1 MNELRVSPAVLAAV
15 MAGHFVAAFAA
26 LGMPPFFGLILEQS
40 LHNEAR
46 FLAGWFYVVPTALAA
61 LSSPWWGR
69 IADRYGKKRLLVRA
83 QLGLA
88 ASFLLAGYATNTWMF
103 LGALALQGVLG
114 GTFAASNAYLATV
127 ESGKALARSLTAMQ
141 WSARAALVAAPLAL
155 GVVLDAHAG
164 SPITVYRWLALL
176 PVAAALLALFLPA
189 GVAATPAMQQHKE
202 ASAPAEL
209 SARQVYAL
217 QAAFVFAT
225 VVTFPYFTSHAQQH
239 FGSLGAGAAGA
250 LFGLPHAVYLLAA
263 WPLTRWSTRGRRV
276 TWLAASL
283 LLLLASLL
291 AQASSDSVAALVGW
305 RVVMGAAM
313 TLGFI
318 ALHGLIAACV
328 QAEHAGRSFGWFES
342 SSKWGAVAAGLS
354 AGVAAQSVGLVAPFL
369 LGAVALAAATVGLL
383 AHALAT
389 RAPRTDS
396 LVHRERQTCTSPT
409 PNTPR

>member
-1 MNELRVSPAVLAAV
+1 MSEQRVVPLVLAAV

-46 FLAGWFYVVPTALAA
+46 FLAGWLYVVPTALAA

-127 ESGKALARSLTAMQ
+127 ESGQALARSLTAMQ

-155 GVVLDAHAG
+155 GVLLDVHVG
-164 SPITVYRWLALL
+164 SPITVYRWFALL
-176 PVAAALLALFLPA
+176 PVAAALLVLFLPSGAA
-189 GVAATPAMQQHKE
+189 GAPERRQNEV
-202 ASAPAEL
+202 ASAPAEFP
-209 SARQVYAL
+209 AQQVYAL

-225 VVTFPYFTSHAQQH
+225 VVTFPYFTSHVQQH
-239 FGSLGAGAAGA
+239 FDSIGTGAAGA
-250 LFGLPHAVYLLAA
+250 LFGLPHAVYLLVA
-263 WPLTRWSTRGRRV
+263 WPLTRWSARGRRI
-276 TWLAASL
+276 TWLTASF

-291 AQASSDSVAALVGW
+291 AQASSNTVAALVGW
-305 RVVMGAAM
+305 RLVMGVAM

-318 ALHGLIAACV
+318 ALHGLIASCV

-342 SSKWGAVAAGLS
+342 SSKWGAVAAGLGAGIS
-354 AGVAAQSVGLVAPFL
+354 AQHIGLAAPFL
-369 LGAVALAAATVGLL
+369 LGAIVLGAATVGLL
-383 AHALAT
+383 VHSLSA
-389 RAPRTDS
+389 RASRTD
-396 LVHRERQTCTSPT
+396 LRVLREGNTCTSPT
-409 PNTPR
+409 PKTSR